1 MTVFNCI
8 INNKYI
14 LHQSNPD
21 EALGSQ
27 DTLDLTEEEQKL
39 LSLKPRNLCK
49 QDKRKRKALQQRLK
63 NKRHA
68 DTTNA
73 QRRKY
78 RRVNNDAV
86 NAQQRKYRQVNKD
99 AVNVQQRENRGV
111 NNGAV
116 NDQRREYRR
125 VNNDAVND

>member
-1 MTVFNCI
+1 MTVFNYI
-8 INNKYI
+8 INDKYI

-63 NKRHA
+63 NKRRA

-78 RRVNNDAV
+78 RQINNDAV
-86 NAQQRKYRQVNKD
+86 NAQQREYRRVNKD
-99 AVNVQQRENRGV
+99 
-111 NNGAV
+111 AV

-125 VNNDAVND
+125 VNNSAVNDQQQEYR